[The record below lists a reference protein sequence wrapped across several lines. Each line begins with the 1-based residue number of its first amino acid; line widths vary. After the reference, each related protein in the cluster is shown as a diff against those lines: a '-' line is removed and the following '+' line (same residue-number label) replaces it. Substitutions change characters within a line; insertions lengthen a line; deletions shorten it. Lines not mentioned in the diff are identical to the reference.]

1 MPVSIS
7 GSGSITGLAQGG
19 IDGTKVVT
27 STAQPVG
34 SVIQAV
40 SSNKTNY
47 QSTQSGS
54 YVDITGL
61 SCTITPKFS
70 TSKIF
75 VQYSLQFS
83 GSNNSYAIAKCVYN
97 NNGGSFQD
105 AGPFS
110 DALAAGNGDA
120 LGNRQCSLDG
130 EDTYAIYKLKERG
143 CQFLHSP
150 NSTNQLIYKLQMRL
164 IYQAGSFTTYINRTA
179 DIANDPRTTGISNI
193 TVMEVSV

>member
-1 MPVSIS
+1 MASELRVDKIVPT
-7 GSGSITGLAQGG
+7 TGAPTGGGGG
-19 IDGTKVVT
+19 I
-27 STAQPVG
+27 
-34 SVIQAV
+34 IQVV

-75 VQYSLQFS
+75 VQYSIMFA

-97 NNGGSFQD
+97 SNGGSFQD

-110 DALAAGNGDA
+110 DALSAGNGDA
-120 LGNRQCSLDG
+120 LGNRQCSLDT
-130 EDTYAIYKLKERG
+130 EDTYGIYKLKERG
-143 CQFLHSP
+143 VHFLHSP
-150 NSTNQLIYKLQMRL
+150 NSTNALIYKIQMRL
-164 IYQAGSFTTYINRTA
+164 TYEAGNYTTWINRTA
-179 DIANDPRTTGISNI
+179 DIGNDPRTTGISNI
-193 TVMEVSV
+193 TVMEVSA

>member
-1 MPVSIS
+1 MPVTIN
-7 GSGSITGLAQGG
+7 GNGSITGLAQGG

-27 STAQPVG
+27 SVAQPAG

-40 SSNKTNY
+40 SSNKTDY

-61 SCTITPKFS
+61 SCTITPKFA

-75 VQYSLQFS
+75 VQYSIMFT

-97 NNGGSFQD
+97 DNGGSFQD

-110 DALAAGNGDA
+110 DALSANNGDA
-120 LGNRQCSLDG
+120 LGNRQCSLDT
-130 EDTYAIYKLKERG
+130 EDTYGIYKLKERG

-150 NSTNQLIYKLQMRL
+150 NSTNQLIYKLQMKL
-164 IYQAGSFTTYINRTA
+164 IYQAGSYTTWINRCT
-179 DIANDPRTTGISNI
+179 DISNDPRTTGISNI
-193 TVMEVSV
+193 TLLEIA